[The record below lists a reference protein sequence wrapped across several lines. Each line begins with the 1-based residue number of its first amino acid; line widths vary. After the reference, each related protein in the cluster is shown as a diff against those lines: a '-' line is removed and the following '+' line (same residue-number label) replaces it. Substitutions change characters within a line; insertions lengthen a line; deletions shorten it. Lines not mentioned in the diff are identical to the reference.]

1 MNLYLD
7 TVSSLTQRYVTCKQ
21 SCLDKNPD
29 LVKELNDIA
38 DETKAGQRTRYFDP
52 MQSDA
57 CLSECRA
64 QFYFV
69 FKRINQYFTE
79 ENGFYIESSVD
90 FPI

>member
-7 TVSSLTQRYVTCKQ
+7 TISSLTQRYANCKKV
-21 SCLDKNPD
+21 CLDSNPE
-29 LVKELNDIA
+29 LVKELQDME

-69 FKRINQYFTE
+69 FKRVNQYFAE
-79 ENGFYIESSVD
+79 ENGFYIESTVD